1 MLGSPARGCVRRG
14 VPLVV
19 ESADDDP
26 ARRAASTYGSAAD
39 HYERPSL
46 AFWDRFG
53 AETIARLPLEPGQTV
68 LDLCCGAG
76 ASAIPAA
83 RAVAPGGAVIGVDVA
98 APLLALSRARA
109 VRESTPNTDFRLADA
124 TRTDLPS
131 ASFDAVVCVFGIFF
145 VPDPAGFAS
154 EMWRMVKPAGALA
167 VTTWGVDLF
176 EPASTLFWE
185 AVRGIRPDLV
195 RRFHPWDELT
205 SVEAVTE
212 VLTRAGIDQS
222 RVEYQPGTQGLDW
235 PDAFWDIIMG
245 TGYRA
250 TVDALEPQQQAR
262 LRTEVVRALR
272 TAKVSSVRTDVVFAT
287 AVKPSGTDF
296 T

>member
-1 MLGSPARGCVRRG
+1 
-14 VPLVV
+14 
-19 ESADDDP
+19 
-26 ARRAASTYGSAAD
+26 
-39 HYERPSL
+39 
-46 AFWDRFG
+46 
-53 AETIARLPLEPGQTV
+53 
-68 LDLCCGAG
+68 
-76 ASAIPAA
+76 
-83 RAVAPGGAVIGVDVA
+83 
-98 APLLALSRARA
+98 
-109 VRESTPNTDFRLADA
+109 
-124 TRTDLPS
+124 
-131 ASFDAVVCVFGIFF
+131 VVCVFGIFF

-154 EMWRMVKPAGALA
+154 EMWRMVKPAGAIA

-176 EPASTLFWE
+176 EPANTLFWE

-212 VLTRAGIDQS
+212 VLTRAGIDRS
-222 RVEYQPGTQGLDW
+222 RVEYQPGTQGLDC

-250 TVDALEPQQQAR
+250 TVDALKPQQQAR

-287 AVKPSGTDF
+287 AVKPSGTDL